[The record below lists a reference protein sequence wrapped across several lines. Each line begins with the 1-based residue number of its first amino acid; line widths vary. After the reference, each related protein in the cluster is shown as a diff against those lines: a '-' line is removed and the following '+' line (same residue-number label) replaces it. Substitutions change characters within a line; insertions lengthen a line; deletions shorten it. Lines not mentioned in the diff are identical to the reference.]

1 MSLTMSKEQLNSEYK
16 MYENIEEYIE
26 MDDGKRGHHKNIHP
40 DLSEVM
46 GKMYERKLIYGQIK
60 SYMEK
65 AEKGEKSE
73 RVEERLQASLDA
85 NSAYFRDMTDEK
97 KKEYQKLFDG
107 GTEYLGKSVDWQNYR
122 MLFTDLQG
130 KNFDK
135 LFGSILL
142 QVQERKAQVNRVKD
156 AVDAIHKK
164 NAEFTGYQNFAGVI
178 QEYRAYDKQVKDL
191 EEQKNSKVKE
201 REKEDK
207 AIQKMFDDA
216 QEKYGDTIYSDKKTI
231 EADKLYQ
238 EELRERLKTY
248 NEHVEHAETQ
258 YANTVQEIETG
269 LKVELEND
277 KKELENLKTVKKEL
291 KEKGSQTEAEWYTW
305 GENYNN
311 PDLKRYVGAMKNRY
325 IIGEIKSGLSDL
337 KENPEFKLSEC
348 IYGKEDSK
356 IREKYPILDWIKQYM
371 EFKKDSEE
379 LKARQVK
386 EAEEAERKA
395 EEIENNVVEN
405 ENVEEIE
412 NDVVENENSEK
423 KEFKLVEGETTYEE
437 LITSMDDEL
446 ENMDDI
452 YWEEIGIN
460 EKKLPEDV
468 LKISKNFEQITD
480 DFYEEAGK
488 KNKEIAEKEKAI
500 TEKENEVST
509 KMEDAKGLRD
519 RLKAQYLNYEFS
531 PDSSKNL
538 IGVGGIFDKFKGDYK
553 TFPEQV
559 EGVLKLYD
567 DEIKTKEDNVAKLE
581 PLYNADI
588 EKATQARKTY
598 DANKGK
604 HKAEIINLDKRIEEV
619 ERLQRHGAKLG
630 HYNQVK
636 PLLDEFTNA
645 CKDTFSIKPNQEY
658 KEKEMVDSIK
668 QQAAQWLKIEGL
680 HAGNHKNSKEY
691 DRMITAFKMVAEY
704 PSSLNT
710 PMYTDKF
717 KGVSLP
723 TRFDDLLAF
732 TKEQAENYKKEKD
745 KQWRP
750 FPSRLR
756 NHRNTM
762 AEFMIGF
769 AERGLKGF
777 AAQKELVE
785 LDYYIQTRGKSQGL
799 DKDELIK
806 DVMEAAGLKLPERE
820 KTSTDKNMTTQ
831 KETTETQKET
841 KETQKEAKEIKEPE
855 LEDDGGMSMG

>member
-1 MSLTMSKEQLNSEYK
+1 MGLTMSKEQLNSEYK

-26 MDDGKRGHHKNIHP
+26 MDDGKRGHHKKIHP

-46 GKMYERKLIYGQIK
+46 GKMYERKLIYDNIK
-60 SYMEK
+60 SYMD
-65 AEKGEKSE
+65 KGEKSE
-73 RVEERLQASLDA
+73 RAEERLQAMLDA
-85 NSAYFRDMTDEK
+85 NSAYFINMPDEN
-97 KKEYQKLFDG
+97 KEKCQKLFNS

-135 LFGSILL
+135 LFGSILF
-142 QVQERKAQVNRVKD
+142 QVQERRAQVGRVKD

-164 NAEFTGYQNFAGVI
+164 STGFTGHQTFAGVI
-178 QEYRAYDKQVKDL
+178 QEYRAYDKKVKDL
-191 EEQKNSKVKE
+191 EEQKLSKVKE

-216 QEKYGDTIYSDKKTI
+216 EKKYGKTIDSDKTI
-231 EADKLYQ
+231 IKDNQSRQ
-238 EELRERLKTY
+238 EQLRKRVKTY
-248 NEHVEHAETQ
+248 NEAVAKVETT
-258 YANTVQEIETG
+258 YTNSVQAIETG
-269 LKVELEND
+269 LKTELEND

-423 KEFKLVEGETTYEE
+423 KEFKLVEGETTYDE

-460 EKKLPEDV
+460 EKKLPEDI
-468 LKISKNFEQITD
+468 LKISKNFEQIAD
-480 DFYEEAGK
+480 NLYEEAGK

-509 KMEDAKGLRD
+509 KMEEAKGLRD
-519 RLKAQYLNYEFS
+519 RLKEQHLYDNFNPQS
-531 PDSSKNL
+531 PKNK
-538 IGVGGIFDKFKGDYK
+538 IGKDGMFDKFKGDYS

-559 EGVLKLYD
+559 EGVLKIYD
-567 DEIKTKEDNVAKLE
+567 DEIKTKEANVAKLE

-588 EKATQARKTY
+588 EKAEQARKAY
-598 DANKGK
+598 DDKKGT
-604 HKAEIINLDKRIEEV
+604 HKAEIINIDKKIEEI
-619 ERLQRHGAKLG
+619 EILQRHGAKLG
-630 HYNQVK
+630 GYSQVK
-636 PLLDEFTNA
+636 PLVDEFTNA

-668 QQAAQWLKIEGL
+668 QQAAEWLKIEGL
-680 HAGNHKNSKEY
+680 HTGNHKNSIEY

-704 PSSLNT
+704 PTNVA
-710 PMYTDKF
+710 YADKF
-717 KGVSLP
+717 KGKELP
-723 TRFDDLLAF
+723 ISFDETLAF
-732 TKEQAENYKKEKD
+732 MKEQAENYKKAKD
-745 KQWRP
+745 EQWRP
-750 FPSRLR
+750 FPSRMR

-762 AEFMIGF
+762 AKFMIGF
-769 AERGLKGF
+769 AERSMKGI

-855 LEDDGGMSMG
+855 LEDDGGMSMR

>member
-1 MSLTMSKEQLNSEYK
+1 MKNTRKILFSAALLSSGLTMAQTTTVEKLPNVIYIMADELGIGDLGCYGQRQIKTPNIDGIAQNGMKFMQHYSGSTVSAPSRCALITGKHMGHAAIRGNAKVAGSDGLLYETPLPAGEVTVADIFKTKNYVTGCVGKWGMGGPGTEGVPGKHGFDYFYGYLGQRFAHSYYPEFLHENEQKIML
-16 MYENIEEYIE
+16 
-26 MDDGKRGHHKNIHP
+26 DGKYYSH
-40 DLSEVM
+40 DLM
-46 GKMYERKLIYGQIK
+46 L
-60 SYMEK
+60 EK
-65 AEKGEKSE
+65 ALNFIDENAQKPFFLYFSPTIPHADLDIMGE
-73 RVEERLQASLDA
+73 A
-85 NSAYFRDMTDEK
+85 M
-97 KKEYQKLFDG
+97 
-107 GTEYLGKSVDWQNYR
+107 TEYEGEFCETPFGGSRDGYKSQQNPRAAYAAMVTYLDKSV
-122 MLFTDLQG
+122 
-130 KNFDK
+130 
-135 LFGSILL
+135 
-142 QVQERKAQVNRVKD
+142 
-156 AVDAIHKK
+156 
-164 NAEFTGYQNFAGVI
+164 
-178 QEYRAYDKQVKDL
+178 
-191 EEQKNSKVKE
+191 
-201 REKEDK
+201 
-207 AIQKMFDDA
+207 
-216 QEKYGDTIYSDKKTI
+216 
-231 EADKLYQ
+231 
-238 EELRERLKTY
+238 
-248 NEHVEHAETQ
+248 
-258 YANTVQEIETG
+258 G
-269 LKVELEND
+269 LII
-277 KKELENLKTVKKEL
+277 KEL

-325 IIGEIKSGLSDL
+325 IIGNIKGGLSAL

-356 IREKYPILDWIKQYM
+356 IRETYPILDWIKQYM

-423 KEFKLVEGETTYEE
+423 KEFKLVEGETTYDE
-437 LITSMDDEL
+437 LITSMNDEL

-452 YWEEIGIN
+452 YWEETEIN
-460 EKKLPEDV
+460 EKKLPEDI
-468 LKISKNFEQITD
+468 LKISKNFEQIAD
-480 DFYEEAGK
+480 NLYEEAGK

-509 KMEDAKGLRD
+509 KMEEAKGLRD
-519 RLKAQYLNYEFS
+519 RLKEQHLYDNFHPQS
-531 PDSSKNL
+531 PKNK
-538 IGVGGIFDKFKGDYK
+538 IGKDGMFDKFKGDYS

-559 EGVLKLYD
+559 EGILKIYD
-567 DEIKTKEDNVAKLE
+567 DEIKAKEDNVAKLE

-588 EKATQARKTY
+588 EKAEQARKAY
-598 DANKGK
+598 DAKKGT

-619 ERLQRHGAKLG
+619 EILQRHGAKLG

-668 QQAAQWLKIEGL
+668 QQAAEWLKIEGL
-680 HAGNHKNSKEY
+680 HTGNHKNSIEY

-704 PSSLNT
+704 PTNAT
-710 PMYTDKF
+710 YADKF
-717 KGVSLP
+717 KGKELP
-723 TRFDDLLAF
+723 ISFDETLAF
-732 TKEQAENYKKEKD
+732 MKEQAENYKKAKD

-750 FPSRLR
+750 LPSRLR

-762 AEFMIGF
+762 AKFMIGF
-769 AERGLKGF
+769 AERSMKGI

-831 KETTETQKET
+831 KETTETQKEN
-841 KETQKEAKEIKEPE
+841 KELKAPE
-855 LEDDGGMSMG
+855 MEDDGMSMG